1 MIASLLRDRDELV
14 GHTPHVSHS
23 RINRYLTCP
32 EQYRLYYIE
41 NLRPK
46 VPPATL
52 VFGSIMHQALAELIG
67 KKHDPVKHF
76 VDSWGMVK
84 DIPLGYSQR
93 DSWDKLKVSG
103 ERLLTKFAAEEL
115 PKIGDVKAVER
126 PFTLSV
132 TSLDLPFVGVIDLV
146 AQVEGLSAN
155 DVKAGKNTVVDFKTA
170 GSAPDEY
177 EADMSDQLTAYK
189 LAEPEAE
196 QSALCVLVKT
206 KEPQIL
212 WYPTERNGAQLG
224 EYLAKVGYV
233 AHEITAGRFYKRP
246 GMWCAW
252 CDFLPVCLGDKRRAE
267 DTLVTVA

>member
-1 MIASLLRDRDELV
+1 
-14 GHTPHVSHS
+14 
-23 RINRYLTCP
+23 
-32 EQYRLYYIE
+32 
-41 NLRPK
+41 
-46 VPPATL
+46 
-52 VFGSIMHQALAELIG
+52 MHQALAELIG
-67 KKHDPVKHF
+67 KKNDPVKWF
-76 VDSWGMVK
+76 TESWGMVK
-84 DIPLGYSQR
+84 DIPLAYNQR
-93 DSWDKLKVSG
+93 DSWDKLRASG

-115 PKIGDVKAVER
+115 PKIGEVKAVEQ
-126 PFTLSV
+126 PFSLSI

-146 AQVEGLSAN
+146 AKVG
-155 DVKAGKNTVVDFKTA
+155 GKNTVVDFKTA

-189 LAEPEAE
+189 LAEPQVER
-196 QSALCVLVKT
+196 SALCVLVKT

-233 AHEITAGRFYKRP
+233 AREITARHFYKRP

-267 DTLVTVA
+267 ESLVTVA